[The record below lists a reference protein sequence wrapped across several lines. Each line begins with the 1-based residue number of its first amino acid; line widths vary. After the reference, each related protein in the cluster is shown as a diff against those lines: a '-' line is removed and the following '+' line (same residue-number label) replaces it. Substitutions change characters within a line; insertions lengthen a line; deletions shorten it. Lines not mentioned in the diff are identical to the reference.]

1 MQVEKQQ
8 LELDMEK
15 LTGSKFRKEYDKTIY
30 CQAAYLTYMQ
40 TISCGMPCWIK
51 YKLESRLPGEVSTT
65 SDMQMI
71 PFMEESEQELNR
83 PLTRV
88 KEESEKL
95 ALNSAFKKM
104 KILVSGLITSWQM
117 EEENRSSDRF

>member
-1 MQVEKQQ
+1 
-8 LELDMEK
+8 
-15 LTGSKFRKEYDKTIY
+15 
-30 CQAAYLTYMQ
+30 
-40 TISCGMPCWIK
+40 
-51 YKLESRLPGEVSTT
+51 
-65 SDMQMI
+65 MQMI

-104 KILVSGLITSWQM
+104 KIMVSGLITSWQM

>member
-1 MQVEKQQ
+1 
-8 LELDMEK
+8 
-15 LTGSKFRKEYDKTIY
+15 
-30 CQAAYLTYMQ
+30 
-40 TISCGMPCWIK
+40 MPGWMN

-104 KILVSGLITSWQM
+104 KIMPSSPTTSWQI
-117 EEENRSSDRF
+117 EGEKVEVVIDFLFLGSKITAHHDCSHEIKSRLLLGRKVWQT